1 MLRRG
6 GEDEAQVT
14 PRGERVKIFL
24 RGMVKLLALVIVA
37 GGVGVALGM
46 GLSALS
52 ADDEPVASG
61 EDTAATVAADPEPA
75 QTTTAAAPPAATTT
89 ATTTPDAAAGRF
101 AQVRAS
107 VLDARLFTDSKPSG
121 RAEQRARVT
130 VRIRAENGGLNPV
143 TLDAPALR
151 VGSVRIPAD
160 RDGDAFAPLRPG
172 ADATVTLRFAL
183 AGEATPKVVRDRRAR
198 ILVAGRSLP
207 VRVKVQAPRS

>member
-1 MLRRG
+1 MP
-6 GEDEAQVT
+6 Q
-14 PRGERVKIFL
+14 GERVKIFV

-61 EDTAATVAADPEPA
+61 EDTAATVAADPADPEPA
-75 QTTTAAAPPAATTT
+75 ERTTASVPVAATVDATTT
-89 ATTTPDAAAGRF
+89 TDAASEAPPGRF
-101 AQVRAS
+101 AQVRTS
-107 VLDARLFTDSKPSG
+107 VLDARLFTDSTPSG
-121 RAEQRARVT
+121 RSEQRARVT
-130 VRIRAENGGLNPV
+130 VRVRAENGGLNPV
-143 TLDAPALR
+143 TLDAPTLR
-151 VGSVRIPAD
+151 VGSVRIPVD
-160 RDGDAFAPLRPG
+160 PDGDAFAPLQPG

-207 VRVKVQAPRS
+207 VRIKVQKPTT